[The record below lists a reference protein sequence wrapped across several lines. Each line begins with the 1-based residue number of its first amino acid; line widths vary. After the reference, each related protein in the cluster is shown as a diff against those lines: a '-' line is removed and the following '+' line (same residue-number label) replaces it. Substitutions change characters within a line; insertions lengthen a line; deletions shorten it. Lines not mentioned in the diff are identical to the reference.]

1 MKVKLRAD
9 LSPEVLVKL
18 REILIKHKVEWEEE
32 VIEEKSNKQESRFVE
47 KRKGSY
53 EI

>member
-9 LSPEVLVKL
+9 LSPEVLEKL
-18 REILIKHKVEWEEE
+18 RKILIKHKIEWEEE
-32 VIEEKSNKQESRFVE
+32 VIGENDKRQERRFVE

>member
-18 REILIKHKVEWEEE
+18 REILIKHKIEWEEE
-32 VIEEKSNKQESRFVE
+32 VSGEKDKRQERRFVE

>member
-1 MKVKLRAD
+1 MKVKLRGD
-9 LSPEVLVKL
+9 LSPEVLEKL
-18 REILIKHKVEWEEE
+18 RKILIKHQIEWEEE
-32 VIEEKSNKQESRFVE
+32 IIGEKSNEQERRFVE

>member
-1 MKVKLRAD
+1 MKVKLRGN
-9 LSPEVLVKL
+9 LSPEVLEKL
-18 REILIKHKVEWEEE
+18 RKILIKHQIEWEEE
-32 VIEEKSNKQESRFVE
+32 IIGEKSNGQERRFVE